1 MPELQAE
8 DRIYNNTFKGVRNLS
23 NLNACVGNNGQ
34 PDLVEYANGFMD
46 AALRLSE
53 LVLKDHIKNHLDEF
67 IYPICFN
74 ARHSIE
80 IYLKLFLNQ
89 LRLIRS
95 DTLFL
100 PIKPNETE
108 QQITEADLT
117 KTHNI
122 NTFWSWFKYNSE
134 LRDNRFVEINSKLD
148 EYINDF
154 GEIDPTGQTFRY
166 PFNTESIKHLVKTPI
181 INIANLNKRL
191 SELKTLIDE
200 LKWLVLKL
208 IDEYELGTYTKNL
221 SRAQIDA
228 ISQHLPPREHWTLE
242 SFKEVKAQLK
252 EKFNIGSKELT
263 EALNIIQ
270 KHYEFSLNIAIT
282 LPLKAL
288 NFDTLKLFIYSW
300 LAFHSD
306 EERNMDL
313 IDAVLDATL
322 REKKFKAL
330 NEVAE
335 SLSVE
340 CKADI
345 GAIFYLARHPEYSEY
360 YNDVYD
366 SEYRDAEYSQ
376 KEETSKR
383 EYIRH
388 FLAKTNFIRNLVI
401 SLRLLGQTQLLND
414 LVSEFKCVAEE
425 VRE

>member
-1 MPELQAE
+1 MPEQQAE
-8 DRIYNNTFKGVRNLS
+8 ERIYNNTFKGVEHLS
-23 NLNACVGNNGQ
+23 YLNACVGNNGQ

-80 IYLKLFLNQ
+80 IYLKLFINQ

-100 PIKPNETE
+100 PIKPNKTE

-166 PFNTESIKHLVKTPI
+166 PFNTESIKHLVQTPI

-191 SELKTLIDE
+191 SELKALIDE
-200 LKWLVLKL
+200 LKWLVFKL

-221 SRAQIDA
+221 SRVQIDA
-228 ISQHLPPREHWTLE
+228 ISQQLLSREHWALD
-242 SFKEVKAQLK
+242 SFKEIKTQLK
-252 EKFNIGSKELT
+252 EKLNIGSKELT
-263 EALNIIQ
+263 KAINVIQ
-270 KHYEFSLNIAIT
+270 KHYEFSANIAIT

-288 NFDTLKLFIYSW
+288 DFDTLKFFINSW
-300 LAFHSD
+300 QAFHSD

-313 IDAVLDATL
+313 IDAVLDAGL

-330 NEVAE
+330 NGVAD

-345 GAIFYLARHPEYSEY
+345 GAIFYLGRHPEYSEY
-360 YNDVYD
+360 YCDVY
-366 SEYRDAEYSQ
+366 SREYADAEYSQ
-376 KEETSKR
+376 KDDASKR

-388 FLAKTNFIRNLVI
+388 FLAKTNFIRNLVT
-401 SLRLLGQTQLLND
+401 SLRLLGQTKLLNG

-425 VRE
+425 VKE